1 MRPATATAFFDGASK
16 WVAVFTAV
24 TQFACASAETPGDR
38 FRKSMAERRA
48 YCDGRELSPGE
59 TTCKILTLVRPDPL
73 ATPEGRLAHS
83 IKLPVT
89 VAPKA
94 YRAGMTSEE
103 YFRLLCE
110 ESGEFIFTKV
120 NDVEGIMEL
129 RPRAMASDDMLRH
142 LYALEDPYGY
152 RDWQARNPEFFYVSP
167 KAYQFFERA
176 LTSGQPKGQVL
187 RYSGYDGRTMATM
200 KRETEDAPRSRYGF
214 TWRGISR
221 PNDREMGIAG
231 GELIVVDIDTLQ
243 VLGVKR
249 GFARTGE
256 AHPVPLGIWWRLPSV
271 CPGDSN
277 ETYVPGRFV
286 TKVLIPAQR

>member
-1 MRPATATAFFDGASK
+1 MNPATTTAFFHRASR
-16 WVAVFTAV
+16 WAAAITAM
-24 TQFACASAETPGDR
+24 TQFACISAETPGDR
-38 FRKSMAERRA
+38 FRKSMADRKT
-48 YCDGRELSPGE
+48 YCDNRELSPGE
-59 TTCKILTLVRPDPL
+59 TSCNILKLVRPDPL
-73 ATPEGRLAHS
+73 ATPDGRFAHS

-94 YRAGMTSEE
+94 YRTGMTSEE
-103 YFRLLCE
+103 YFRVLCE
-110 ESGEFIFTKV
+110 ESGEFIFRKV
-120 NDVEGIMEL
+120 NEVDGVMEL
-129 RPRAMASDDMLRH
+129 RPRPIASDDMLRH

-152 RDWQARNPEFFYVSP
+152 RDWEARNPEFFYVSP
-167 KAYQFFERA
+167 TAYRFFERA
-176 LTSGQPKGQVL
+176 LKSDQPKGQVL
-187 RYSGYDGRTMATM
+187 RYSGYDGRSMATM
-200 KRETEDAPRSRYGF
+200 NKETANAPRSRYGF

-231 GELIVVDIDTLQ
+231 GELIVLDIDTLQ

-256 AHPVPLGIWWRLPSV
+256 VHPVPLGIWWRLPSV

-277 ETYVPGRFV
+277 ETYVPGKFV

>member
-1 MRPATATAFFDGASK
+1 
-16 WVAVFTAV
+16 
-24 TQFACASAETPGDR
+24 
-38 FRKSMAERRA
+38 MAERKS
-48 YCDGRELSPGE
+48 YCDNRELRPGE
-59 TTCKILTLVRPDPL
+59 TTCDILKLMPEDPL

-83 IKLPVT
+83 LKLPPT
-89 VAPKA
+89 TAPRA
-94 YRAGMTSEE
+94 YRSGMTSDE
-103 YFRLLCE
+103 YFKLLCE

-120 NDVEGIMEL
+120 NDVDGVMQL
-129 RPRAMASDDMLRH
+129 RPRAVASYDMLRH

-152 RDWQARNPEFFYVSP
+152 RDWEARNPEAFYVSP
-167 KAYQFFERA
+167 ETYRFLERPVEGTEA
-176 LTSGQPKGQVL
+176 KGQIV
-187 RYSGYDGRTMATM
+187 RFYGYDGRDPATM
-200 KRETEDAPRSRYGF
+200 KRETAPAPRARYGF
-214 TWRGISR
+214 IWRGISR

-231 GELIVVDIDTLQ
+231 GEVIVLNINTLQ

-256 AHPVPLGIWWRLPSV
+256 VHPVPLGIWWRLPSV